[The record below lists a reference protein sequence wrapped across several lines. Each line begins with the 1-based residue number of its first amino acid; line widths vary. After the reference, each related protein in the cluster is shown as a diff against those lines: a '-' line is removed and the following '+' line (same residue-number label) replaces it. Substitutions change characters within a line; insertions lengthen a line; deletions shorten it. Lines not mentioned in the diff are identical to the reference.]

1 MLGIVSAFPTSWR
14 TSVTVLRGGGRDA
27 KGNPQ
32 PPTEIPVDGCLFADK
47 TTAEQMGF
55 SDVVDADAA
64 IYRDPDA
71 GFRFESTDRVRIP
84 DGARGAGVWSVDG
97 RVQEWP
103 LGVVVP
109 LRKA

>member
-1 MLGIVSAFPTSWR
+1 MGIVKSFPKDWLTD
-14 TSVTVLRGGGRDA
+14 VIVLRGGGRDPR
-27 KGNPQ
+27 GNPQ

-64 IYRDPDA
+64 IYRDPDV
-71 GFRFESTDRVRIP
+71 GFRFESTDRIRIP
-84 DGARGAGVWSVDG
+84 DGSRGAGVWSVSG

-103 LGVVVP
+103 LGVMVP

>member
-1 MLGIVSAFPTSWR
+1 MSIVNSLPADWLTD
-14 TSVTVLRGGGRDA
+14 VIVLRGGGRDA

-84 DGARGAGVWSVDG
+84 DGARGAGVWSVSG